1 MVHIQFL
8 KFYYRQ
14 TLIRDEIINYNLVIE
29 TKYLKHLLANL
40 SSFFIADTM
49 NHSQN
54 TITLFLTELFVFIY
68 INSI

>member
-40 SSFFIADTM
+40 SSFF
-49 NHSQN
+49 
-54 TITLFLTELFVFIY
+54 
-68 INSI
+68 